1 MEGHVVELAG
11 ELCHL
16 RIEVEGVDVL
26 GVGGDAPQAAALE
39 GPDLDRQ
46 LRAQLGQEAVE
57 REALALLHL
66 PAIGGHRRQSEERVH
81 ARQPRPRAG
90 CAQHLPVA
98 RERRGAQ
105 VRRPLA
111 PVPGR

>member
-1 MEGHVVELAG
+1 MWKVTLSNSSASAATFGSRSKAWT
-11 ELCHL
+11 CSAC
-16 RIEVEGVDVL
+16 
-26 GVGGDAPQAAALE
+26 GGDAAQAAALE

-46 LRAQLGQEAVE
+46 LRPQLGQEAVE

-66 PAIGGHRRQSEERVH
+66 PAIGGHAGS
-81 ARQPRPRAG
+81 AKNGCMRASL
-90 CAQHLPVA
+90 CAADGVRLAV

>member
-1 MEGHVVELAG
+1 M
-11 ELCHL
+11 
-16 RIEVEGVDVL
+16 DVL
-26 GVGGDAPQAAALE
+26 GVGGDPPQAAALE

-46 LRAQLGQEAVE
+46 PRPKLGQEAVE

-66 PAIGGHRRQSEERVH
+66 PAVGGHRGQCEERVH
-81 ARQPRPRAG
+81 TRQPTCDA
-90 CAQHLPVA
+90 LPPL
-98 RERRGAQ
+98 RERRGAH